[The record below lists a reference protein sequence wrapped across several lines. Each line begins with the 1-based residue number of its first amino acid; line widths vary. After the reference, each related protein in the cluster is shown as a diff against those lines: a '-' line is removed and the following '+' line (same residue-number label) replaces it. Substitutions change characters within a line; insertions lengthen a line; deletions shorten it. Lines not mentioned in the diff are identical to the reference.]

1 MKSCCM
7 SVFHPLFIR
16 VRTGYLTAQYFFR
29 SFGEQTPDFR
39 FVQAVMGHVLAQTTM
54 RVMKTKKTRRMKT
67 MKGKRRMTMKGKT
80 YLILTISFLGKHIH
94 FSRYTRSIWF
104 RFVPT
109 VT

>member
-54 RVMKTKKTRRMKT
+54 RVMKT

-80 YLILTISFLGKHIH
+80 YLILTISFLRKHIH